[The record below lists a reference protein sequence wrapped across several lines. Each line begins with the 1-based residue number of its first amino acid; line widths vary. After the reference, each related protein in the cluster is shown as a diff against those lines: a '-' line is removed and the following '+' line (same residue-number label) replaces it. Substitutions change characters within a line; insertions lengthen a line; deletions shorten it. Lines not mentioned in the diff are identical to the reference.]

1 MGIKI
6 ITDSACDLKREYID
20 KNNIALLSL
29 ILNLEG
35 QAIKDDLGKSLS
47 YEEFYNKMRHGAT
60 PTTSQINAHDFEEE
74 FTKYIKNGDSIIYIS
89 ISSSLSGTFN
99 SANIARNNLI
109 EEYPEA
115 KIELVDS
122 SSVSMGQG
130 LLVLKACEM
139 RDNGAS
145 IDEIVE
151 WLEENKRKVIHSI
164 LIDDLNHLKR
174 GGRISGATATIGSL
188 LNIKPSAYLD
198 DEGKLVQGEKI
209 KGKKKALRFL
219 ANEVKERAV
228 ETENEVLY
236 ICHGDCLEE
245 AEALRDI
252 ILQEVKFKDV
262 IINYVGNVVG
272 AHAGPGVLAAIFL
285 GKNRLI

>member
-252 ILQEVKFKDV
+252 ILHVVKFKDV

-285 GKNRLI
+285 GKNR

>member
-115 KIELVDS
+115 KIEDRK
-122 SSVSMGQG
+122 SV
-130 LLVLKACEM
+130 V
-139 RDNGAS
+139 
-145 IDEIVE
+145 
-151 WLEENKRKVIHSI
+151 
-164 LIDDLNHLKR
+164 
-174 GGRISGATATIGSL
+174 
-188 LNIKPSAYLD
+188 
-198 DEGKLVQGEKI
+198 
-209 KGKKKALRFL
+209 
-219 ANEVKERAV
+219 
-228 ETENEVLY
+228 
-236 ICHGDCLEE
+236 
-245 AEALRDI
+245 
-252 ILQEVKFKDV
+252 
-262 IINYVGNVVG
+262 
-272 AHAGPGVLAAIFL
+272 
-285 GKNRLI
+285 

>member
-6 ITDSACDLKREYID
+6 ITDSACDLSREYID
-20 KNNIALLSL
+20 NNNIGLLSL
-29 ILNLEG
+29 VLNLNEKL
-35 QAIKDDLGKSLS
+35 IKDDLGKTLS
-47 YEEFYNKMRHGAT
+47 YKDFYEQMRKGAT
-60 PTTSQINAHDFEEE
+60 PSTSQVNAHEFEEE
-74 FTKYIKNGDSIIYIS
+74 FIKHVKNGDSIICITL
-89 ISSSLSGTFN
+89 SSALSGTFN
-99 SANIARNNLI
+99 SANIAKNNII

-245 AEALRDI
+245 AEALRNI

-285 GKNRLI
+285 GKNR

>member
-145 IDEIVE
+145 IEEIVE

-285 GKNRLI
+285 GKNR

>member
-174 GGRISGATATIGSL
+174 GGRISGATATIGSIL
-188 LNIKPSAYLD
+188 KIKPSAYLD

-245 AEALRDI
+245 AEALRNI

-285 GKNRLI
+285 GKNR

>member
-6 ITDSACDLKREYID
+6 ITDSSCDLPREYVD
-20 KNNIALLSL
+20 DNNIEVISL
-29 ILNLEG
+29 VLNLNG
-35 QAIKDDLGKSLS
+35 QIIKDDLGKTLS
-47 YEEFYNKMRHGAT
+47 YKDFYQKMRDGAT
-60 PTTSQINAHDFEEE
+60 PTTSQVNAHEFEEA
-74 FTKYIKNGDSIIYIS
+74 FSKHIKNGDSIIYIS
-89 ISSSLSGTFN
+89 ISASLSGTFN
-99 SANIARNNLI
+99 SANIAKNNLL

-122 SSVSMGQG
+122 LSASMGQG

-145 IDEIVE
+145 IEEIVE

-174 GGRISGATATIGSL
+174 GGRISGATATIGGL

-198 DEGKLVQGEKI
+198 DEGKLAQGEKI

-219 ANEVKERAV
+219 ANEVKERAIDS
-228 ETENEVLY
+228 ENEVLY
-236 ICHGDCLEE
+236 ICHGDCQEE
-245 AEALRDI
+245 AESLRDI
-252 ILQEVKFKDV
+252 IEQEVKFKNI

-272 AHAGPGVLAAIFL
+272 AHTGPGVLAVIFL
-285 GKNRLI
+285 GKNR